1 VWNKSARLAIGI
13 LLLATGGFFILRV
26 ANGWKPLWQ
35 QQAARAVT
43 PWSDA
48 TPSQPD
54 PDVAAANLKVYGV
67 LGSAASPTRAQGDNA
82 APPRLRAAIDHV
94 VAAPADAPKHFLR
107 QRFAIQTYEGFEFII
122 PAHAVHPRLQGSFK
136 SFLRRGGV
144 NANGK
149 TAIVDLLLLN
159 EQEFSD
165 FQRGDNGT
173 ATFSNEATDS
183 GEVDLALGAPMF
195 HPQRYYLIFRNS
207 SGRPRTKLV
216 TADFSV
222 SFD

>member
-1 VWNKSARLAIGI
+1 MCSKSARLAIGI

-35 QQAARAVT
+35 QEAARAVT
-43 PWSDA
+43 PLSDA

-67 LGSAASPTRAQGDNA
+67 LGSAASPTGAQGDA
-82 APPRLRAAIDHV
+82 GPRLRAAIDHV
-94 VAAPADAPKHFLR
+94 TAAPADAPKHFLR
-107 QRFAIQTYEGFEFII
+107 QQFAIQTYEGFEFII

-136 SFLRRGGV
+136 SFLSRGGA
-144 NANGK
+144 NAEGK

-165 FQRGDNGT
+165 FQRGDTGT
-173 ATFSNEATDS
+173 ATFSNEATDG

-195 HPQRYYLIFRNS
+195 HSQRYYLIFRNS